1 MTVQQR
7 QDYLIKQ
14 ISNLQSVDVLT
25 MLEQELI
32 FFTHLNGSDIVDG
45 LSHYQT
51 KELISLVNEPSDS
64 EIINEDE
71 YLKATSK
78 WRSK

>member
-1 MTVQQR
+1 MTVQER

-14 ISNLQSVDVLT
+14 ISNLQNIDILT
-25 MLEQELI
+25 MLEQELV

-45 LSHYQT
+45 LNHYQT
-51 KELISLVNEPSDS
+51 NELISLVNEPSDS
-64 EIINEDE
+64 ETINEEE
-71 YLKATSK
+71 YLKATRK